1 MKTTLKIFCFLLLL
15 LSNFIS
21 GGQNRITDTSATCIA
36 FWKNGEN
43 RVLQILHGKE
53 KYDSLKQRSKT
64 TVSYEAHIKIIDSTA
79 TGFTIEWVYKNF
91 TSSDLNEQSSGEV
104 NTIMEGLKI
113 LYKTDDVGSFSE
125 LLNWQEVRDFYFN
138 TLEKSLGSKPENKA
152 TTSALNQVK
161 AMFQSKENIEAV
173 LIREIQLYHTPYG
186 TEYSLRGETI
196 ETALANISGGAPFPA
211 KIIIKLNE
219 LNPEKDY
226 CYVSLNQTIDKEKAG
241 PIIIELLKHVG
252 GSSTKDADINKKDIE
267 NMEISDLNEF
277 VYSINTGWLSRV
289 IYKRTA
295 TISNTKQIETYE
307 ITEKK

>member
-1 MKTTLKIFCFLLLL
+1 MKAPFKLSIFLLLL
-15 LSNFIS
+15 IS
-21 GGQNRITDTSATCIA
+21 TFCSIAQNRVTDTSATCIA
-36 FWKNGEN
+36 FWKNGEY
-43 RVLQILHGKE
+43 RILQITHGKE
-53 KYDSLKQRSKT
+53 KYDSTKLKSNT
-64 TVSYEAHIKIIDSTA
+64 SITYEAHIKIIDST
-79 TGFTIEWVYKNF
+79 TNSFTIEWIYKNF
-91 TSSDLNEQSSGEV
+91 SSSDLNEQSLAGV

-113 LYKTDDVGSFSE
+113 IYKTNDLGSFSE

-138 TLEKSLGSKPENKA
+138 TLEKSLSSNPENKETNTA
-152 TTSALNQVK
+152 MNQVK
-161 AMFQSKENIEAV
+161 AMFQSKESVEAV

-186 TEYSLRGETI
+186 TEYTLSGETI
-196 ETALANISGGAPFPA
+196 ETVLANISEGPPFPA
-211 KIIIKLNE
+211 KITIKLNE

-226 CYVSLNQTIDKEKAG
+226 CNVSLNQTIDKEKAG
-241 PIIIELLKHVG
+241 SIIIDLLKRLA

-277 VYSINTGWLSRV
+277 VYSINTGWLFKV